1 DGHTIETL
9 QKGTDDFTEE
19 RIIKGMVGRE
29 LTNRYPKRE
38 DCKIGDVIFEVKNW
52 NVYHPDDANRQ
63 MLKDINIKVRAGEVV
78 GLAGLMGAGRTELAM
93 SIFGRTYGQKFSG
106 DICINGKKAEIKSVQ
121 DAINHKLAYVSEDRK
136 TYGLILID
144 SIKFNMTL
152 SALRKFFSRKG
163 VVDQSQEAVKAE
175 EYRHR
180 INVKTNTVE
189 QAVGSL
195 SGGNQQKVVLAKWML
210 TQPDVL
216 ILDEPTRGIDVGA
229 KYEIYTVINE
239 LAKSGKAIINI
250 SSEMLEIIGTCERTH
265 VRNECEIAGELVARQ
280 MTQEAIMGK

>member
-1 DGHTIETL
+1 
-9 QKGTDDFTEE
+9 
-19 RIIKGMVGRE
+19 M
-29 LTNRYPKRE
+29 
-38 DCKIGDVIFEVKNW
+38 KNW
-52 NVYHPDDANRQ
+52 NVFHPDDANRQ
-63 MLKDINIKVRAGEVV
+63 VLKNINLQVRAGEVV

-93 SIFGRTYGQKFSG
+93 SIFGRTYGQKISG
-106 DICINGKKAEIKSVQ
+106 EIYINGKKVEIKNVQ
-121 DAINHKLAYVSEDRK
+121 DAINNKLAYVSEDRK
-136 TYGLILID
+136 TYGLVLID

-163 VVDQSQEAVKAE
+163 VVDQSKEAVKAE

-180 INVKTNTVE
+180 INVKTTTVE

-210 TQPDVL
+210 TEPDVL

-239 LAKSGKAIINI
+239 LAKAGKAVIIL
-250 SSEMLEIIGTCERTH
+250 SSEMPEIIGTCDRTYIL
-265 VRNECEIAGELVARQ
+265 NEGEIAGELSSGAI
-280 MTQEAIMGK
+280 TQEAIMGAIMAHNRKGEV